1 MKSLVEKIKT
11 TLNNFSLGYGQDNIW
26 SGNAKIKFSDEFAS
40 LKDSRSYMSQKTITA
55 VGYCITNLESAKKC
69 YDEFNAIYYNVEK
82 LKNEYEM
89 ANSYYRSVMS
99 NPDSSVSERNMAR
112 SSRDRAQAAYTNKR
126 QEANDKKRELRTF
139 LSNIR

>member
-1 MKSLVEKIKT
+1 MKRLVEKIKT

-55 VGYCITNLESAKKC
+55 VDYCITNLESAKKC
-69 YDEFNAIYYNVEK
+69 YDEFNDLYYNVEK

-89 ANSYYRSVMS
+89 ANSYYESVMG
-99 NPDSSVSERNMAR
+99 NPDSLVNERSVAR
-112 SSRDRAQAAYTNKR
+112 FSRDRAQAAYINKR
-126 QEANDKKRELRTF
+126 QEANDKKRELKTF
-139 LSNIR
+139 LDNIR